1 MFSDID
7 RHWASACITALAKR
21 GLISGYSNNTFRPKA
36 VVNRAEFAAL
46 MQKAFPDLTDKRP
59 ALDFQD
65 VFVEHWA
72 SDAIA
77 WSTQVGLFR
86 GYSNNRFLPQQ
97 ALSRVQA
104 IIVTMAALSAEQ
116 ASEAISE
123 PEAQT
128 AEQKRIELVTQ
139 TFSDASSIP
148 TYAKATVGAA
158 LEQQLLETLAAPRA
172 LHPDQAITRGEVAG
186 LLCRALGIPSQE
198 LVRDYPELSKSRK
211 AIFQAFLA
219 KEASFNAEK
228 LAFLDSG
235 IRRSPFRRDIAKAA
249 VRLQAPAGIPQVAAD
264 TAAAYPRRSDRPAM
278 DGGGLDF
285 LSPQMLSGCLCL
297 AAQSEGQLKARWLGR
312 DAFANR
318 QMWSS
323 TKFVPLL
330 NLVDRV
336 NAIAPTTD
344 IDQYQIR
351 RADGRGFSFHSLASG
366 IMSYDNRIA
375 TSNSLAAMFKHF
387 ETPAGLEQWFKQM
400 TGNLKMSFQGRYG
413 ELPFIDRPQLWDKNR
428 RRVLIKSPGQA
439 HRGDNLVSTYDLTR
453 LITMAGWHWRLP
465 MRSRLP
471 NVQTNSLESVLRAMG
486 VDTARYI
493 DIALETLGLSGVVQS
508 PVILSKSGFGR
519 SNLRDRTELTYCA
532 LAQFSLPKKGASDPT
547 ASHQTYTFGLT
558 LIAAQKTGDANQEAR
573 SVDAL
578 MAAEVT
584 EIIRRIVTEQI

>member
-7 RHWASACITALAKR
+7 RHWASACITALAQR
-21 GLISGYSNNTFRPKA
+21 ELISGYPNDTFRPKA

-46 MQKAFPDLTDKRP
+46 MQKAFPELTDKRP

-104 IIVTMAALSAEQ
+104 IVVTMAAISAEQ
-116 ASEAISE
+116 ASEAVSE

-128 AEQKRIELVTQ
+128 AEQHRIQLVTQ

-148 TYAKATVGAA
+148 AYAQTTVGAA
-158 LEQQLLETLAAPRA
+158 LEQQLLEQLAEPRS
-172 LHPDQAITRGEVAG
+172 LHPHQAITRGEVAG
-186 LLCRALGIPSQE
+186 LLCRALTIPPKE
-198 LVRDYPELSKSRK
+198 LVRDYPELSTSRK

-219 KEASFNAEK
+219 QEDNFDAEK
-228 LAFLDSG
+228 LAFLDRG
-235 IRRSPFRRDIAKAA
+235 IKRSPFRRDIAKAA
-249 VRLQAPAGIPQVAAD
+249 VRLQAPQGIPQTAE
-264 TAAAYPRRSDRPAM
+264 TAAAYPQRSDRPAM
-278 DGGGLDF
+278 DGSGLDF

-297 AAQSEGQLKARWLGR
+297 ASQTEGQLKARWLGR
-312 DAFANR
+312 EAFTNR

-351 RADGRGFSFHSLASG
+351 RADGKGFSFHSLASG

-387 ETPAGLEQWFKQM
+387 ETPAGLEQWFKKM
-400 TGNLKMSFQGRYG
+400 TGNLQMSFQGRYG
-413 ELPFIDRPQLWDKNR
+413 EVPFIDRPQLWDKNR
-428 RRVLIKSPGQA
+428 RRVLLKSPGQA
-439 HRGDNLVSTYDLTR
+439 HRGENLVSTYDLTR

-465 MRSRLP
+465 VQSRLP

-519 SNLRDRTELTYCA
+519 SDLRDRTELTYCA

-578 MAAEVT
+578 MATEVT
-584 EIIRRIVTEQI
+584 EIIRRIVTEEI